1 VIATILI
8 PLDGSELARAA
19 LPYGVALA
27 KAAGARLVLFRAVS
41 VLPMP
46 GLDNWAAQKK
56 AEAEAEREL
65 EAEAARLREDGL
77 AADARVGGG
86 DAAWAIRHAV
96 QDVAA
101 DLVVMST
108 HGRGGIGRWFYG
120 SVAEQT
126 LRLSPVPVVLVPPA
140 CAWARAPRGGRM
152 RVLVPLDGSELAE
165 SALRPAHRIATTLGA
180 ELVLVRVVE
189 PRPADS
195 VTLTGDWPVPAET
208 TPVWPVPAE
217 TTAVEERLA
226 AARDYLEESA
236 ARVGVADLVALR
248 VVEQGDP
255 AHQILET
262 ARSVAAALI
271 VMATHGRTGLTR
283 LVMGSVASAVVQ
295 RAVTPV
301 VLVPPGGV
309 ALGEAPARAAT
320 TAAVEREP
328 QPIAQVSLGESERQM
343 LLDGLER
350 LLVSTDRGT
359 PEAGAIRAL
368 AERLQA
374 AGHPAPPATA
384 R

>member
-1 VIATILI
+1 MITTILI
-8 PLDGSELARAA
+8 PLDGSELARSA
-19 LPYGVALA
+19 LPYGLALA

-41 VLPMP
+41 VLPVP

-65 EAEAARLREDGL
+65 EAEAARLREEGL
-77 AADARVGGG
+77 AVDARVGGG

-96 QDVAA
+96 QDLPA

-108 HGRGGIGRWFYG
+108 HGRGGVGRWFYG

-140 CAWARAPRGGRM
+140 CAWARAPRGGHM
-152 RVLVPLDGSELAE
+152 RILVPLDGSELAE
-165 SALRPAHRIATTLGA
+165 SALRPAHQLATTLGA
-180 ELVLVRVVE
+180 ELVLLRVVE
-189 PRPADS
+189 PPPVDS
-195 VTLTGDWPVPAET
+195 FTLTGDWPAR
-208 TPVWPVPAE
+208 AE

-226 AARDYLEESA
+226 AARDSLEESA
-236 ARVGVADLVALR
+236 ARVGVADHVALR

-262 ARSVAAALI
+262 ARSVAATLI

-309 ALGEAPARAAT
+309 ALGDAADRAA
-320 TAAVEREP
+320 AAAAAEREP
-328 QPIAQVSLGESERQM
+328 QPTAQLSLGESERQM
-343 LLDGLER
+343 LLDGLEL
-350 LLVSTDRGT
+350 LLVSADRGT

-374 AGHPAPPATA
+374 AGRLAPPAPT